1 MITDL
6 IKKIK
11 KEFSFFG
18 YDLKQTKENE
28 IELTLKD
35 LPYGDLCMTN
45 DTKIIISL
53 NEFTKDDYFSV
64 HYKNIRKIYRISGKI
79 VTEDRDEKE
88 IEELNIY
95 FGCMSSVI
103 DWLRLNFMCDLECI

>member
-1 MITDL
+1 MINEL
-6 IKKIK
+6 IKKIEN
-11 KEFSFFG
+11 EFRFFG
-18 YDLKQTKENE
+18 FDLKQVKGNE

-45 DTKIIISL
+45 ETKIIISL
-53 NEFTKDDYFSV
+53 NEFTKDDYFTV

-79 VTEDRDEKE
+79 VTEDRGIKE
-88 IEELNIY
+88 VEELNIY